1 MKRQKAITA
10 ATILLLVSS
19 AALGGGRPNFSGT
32 WVMDASR
39 SIGIPP
45 DLQQTITVSH
55 TGDQVKVEIT
65 MISSQ
70 GNRTFADVYTLDG
83 KEGEFTPQGMAGPAP
98 GKGKRKSSWLPNDR
112 GILVTEETT
121 TDSPNGPVVNQ
132 QTRKWMMSADGSTLT
147 VDYYFDGPRGS
158 FETKRVYVKKN

>member
-1 MKRQKAITA
+1 MARKFLLMTVAIMALTVFALA
-10 ATILLLVSS
+10 ATK
-19 AALGGGRPNFSGT
+19 PNFSGT

-39 SIGIPP
+39 SIGIPA

-55 TGDQVKVEIT
+55 AGDQVKVEIK
-65 MISSQ
+65 ISSSQ
-70 GNRTFADVYTLDG
+70 GERTFADVYTLDG

-112 GILVTEETT
+112 GIVVSEETT
-121 TDSPNGPVVNQ
+121 TESPNGPVVNQ
-132 QTRKWMMSADGSTLT
+132 QTRKWMMSADGTTLT

-158 FETKRVYVKKN
+158 FETKRVYVKR

>member
-1 MKRQKAITA
+1 MKRQNAITA
-10 ATILLLVSS
+10 ASILLLVSGMAS
-19 AALGGGRPNFSGT
+19 GAGRPNFSGT

-55 TGDQVKVEIT
+55 TGDQVKVEIKIT
-65 MISSQ
+65 SSQ
-70 GNRTFADVYTLDG
+70 GNRSFADVYTLDG
-83 KEGEFTPQGMAGPAP
+83 KEGEFTPQGMTGPAP

-112 GILVTEETT
+112 GIVVSEETT

-132 QTRKWMMSADGSTLT
+132 QTRKWMISADGSTLT

-158 FETKRVYVKKN
+158 FETKRVYVKQ

>member
-1 MKRQKAITA
+1 MKTKNAITA
-10 ATILLLVSS
+10 ASIVFLIS
-19 AALGGGRPNFSGT
+19 ALASGGVRPNFSGT

-39 SIGIPP
+39 SIGIPA

-55 TGDQVKVEIT
+55 TGDQVKIE
-65 MISSQ
+65 MKLKSSQ
-70 GNRTFADVYTLDG
+70 GERSFADVYTLDG
-83 KEGEFTPQGMAGPAP
+83 KESEFTPQGMAGPAP

-112 GILVTEETT
+112 GILVSEETT

-132 QTRKWMMSADGSTLT
+132 QARKWMMSADGTTLT

-158 FETKRVYVKKN
+158 FEAKRVYVKRN